1 MESREGSM
9 VQLRIMD
16 WSYAVVPTAA
26 FGASLLTFIS
36 GFGLGTLLLPVF
48 ALFFP
53 LDLSVL
59 LTAVVHLLNNLFK
72 LGLLGKS
79 IDRRTVLLFGV
90 PGIAGALGGAWL
102 LDRLGTLE
110 PLYQGLR
117 MPVDAVR
124 LGIAVLMVLFAITEL
139 LPSVSGLSF
148 HPKYLLPGGLIS
160 GFFGGFSGH
169 QGALRT
175 MFLLRSGLG
184 KEAVIATGV
193 AIACLVD
200 FTRIPFYAV
209 SPMRNEIAVQWPLL
223 ALSTAAAF
231 AGAYWGKRLIPKVT
245 LRGVQL
251 LVAAFMVVISV
262 GLAIGTF

>member
-1 MESREGSM
+1 
-9 VQLRIMD
+9 MD
-16 WSYAVVPTAA
+16 PSYIVVPAA
-26 FGASLLTFIS
+26 ALSASLVTLIS

-53 LDLSVL
+53 LELSVL

-72 LGLLGKS
+72 LGLLWKS

-90 PGIAGALGGAWL
+90 PGIAGAFGGAWL
-102 LDRLGTLE
+102 LDQLGALE
-110 PLYQGLR
+110 PLYEGVR
-117 MPVDAVR
+117 VPVDAVR
-124 LGIAVLMVLFAITEL
+124 IGIAFLMVLFALTEM
-139 LPSVSGLSF
+139 LPSISGFSF

-184 KEAVIATGV
+184 KEALIATGV

-200 FTRIPFYAV
+200 FTRIPVYAA
-209 SPMRNEIAVQWPLL
+209 SPLRHSLAVQWPLL
-223 ALSTAAAF
+223 LLSTLAAF

-245 LRGVQL
+245 MRGVQL
-251 LVAAFMVVISV
+251 LVAAFMMVIAA
-262 GLAIGTF
+262 GLAAGAL